1 LNIYLNL
8 AIARQLTKF
17 SMRKDTVQ
25 NLINQRLIDTDS
37 FVDFVNK
44 DHVQQSVK
52 AYLATLKKP

>member
-1 LNIYLNL
+1 
-8 AIARQLTKF
+8 
-17 SMRKDTVQ
+17 MRKDTVQ
-25 NLINQRLIDTDS
+25 NLINQRLSDTDS